1 MLSAGELFCVYLSY
15 GIPSFVI
22 YMLTFFI
29 IFRYG
34 KTFSSS
40 FFRLYL
46 FDGALNLLTYFNN
59 YFKTRLPGIAC
70 HDCLLGSF
78 YRSIGNTFLMD
89 IFMLM
94 NFHMAY
100 VQYAVTT
107 LVSLNRLTV
116 IVKYTLFEP
125 IWQKY
130 TWIAILLIFCL
141 PFINTRVVLNYDIKL
156 EYLPTSDTYSITSEM
171 PINDVFSVCIPFM
184 VAFTVISVVVNIVS
198 VFIIRNLKTQIKN
211 KAETNFII
219 ITCITC
225 AVQLCGT
232 SLSFIRVK
240 YSGTPAAVKLASFIP
255 FISDGLSLIQP
266 WLLICIS
273 HVVREKIT
281 ELIYRKNQPQVKS
294 VVIPRSTLN

>member
-125 IWQKY
+125 
-130 TWIAILLIFCL
+130 
-141 PFINTRVVLNYDIKL
+141 
-156 EYLPTSDTYSITSEM
+156 